1 VNVGEV
7 ECTACGCAASFVL
20 QYNAKIP
27 IAAPFGG
34 NQRVGVKDAP
44 VAEVVFEAFV
54 DGEIGSNDD
63 KVPCHFGVGFA
74 QGVEVAPDDAEAH
87 DFGFACASCQ
97 FEGVAAPAIFVF
109 SNAEGL

>member
-1 VNVGEV
+1 
-7 ECTACGCAASFVL
+7 
-20 QYNAKIP
+20 
-27 IAAPFGG
+27 
-34 NQRVGVKDAP
+34 
-44 VAEVVFEAFV
+44 VA
-54 DGEIGSNDD
+54 G
-63 KVPCHFGVGFA
+63 HFGFGFA